1 MPAANTRTETSPMV
15 KRDEYVE
22 KLKKQLDDWNAE
34 AAKWEAK
41 AKTAQANLRS
51 DYEKQ
56 LAVFNRQ
63 RDQAVEQMRKVQ
75 ASSNEAWQELMRGTD
90 DAWARMREAAEKAR
104 SQFKK

>member
-1 MPAANTRTETSPMV
+1 METTMK

-22 KLKKQLDDWNAE
+22 KLKKQLDDWSAE
-34 AAKWEAK
+34 ASKWEAK
-41 AKTAQANLRS
+41 AKAAQANMRT

-56 LAVFNRQ
+56 LAAFHQ
-63 RDQAVEQMRKVQ
+63 HRDHALEQMRKVQ
-75 ASSNEAWQELMRGTD
+75 ASSSEAWTDLVRGTD

>member
-1 MPAANTRTETSPMV
+1 MT
-15 KRDEYVE
+15 KRDEYVD

-41 AKTAQANLRS
+41 AKAAQANMRA

-56 LAVFNRQ
+56 LAAFRRQ
-63 RDQAVEQMRKVQ
+63 RDQALGQMQQVQ
-75 ASSNEAWQELMRGTD
+75 AASGEAWQELVRGTD
-90 DAWARMREAAEKAR
+90 DAWAKMREAVEKAR

>member
-1 MPAANTRTETSPMV
+1 MT
-15 KRDEYVE
+15 KRDEYVD

-41 AKTAQANLRS
+41 AKAAQAGMRA

-56 LAVFNRQ
+56 LTAFRRQ
-63 RDQAVEQMRKVQ
+63 RDHALGQMQQIQA
-75 ASSNEAWQELMRGTD
+75 ASGEAWQDLVRGTD
-90 DAWARMREAAEKAR
+90 DAWAKMREAVEKAR

>member
-1 MPAANTRTETSPMV
+1 MT
-15 KRDEYVE
+15 KRDEYVD

-41 AKTAQANLRS
+41 AKAAQAGMRA

-56 LAVFNRQ
+56 LAAFRRQ
-63 RDQAVEQMRKVQ
+63 RDQALDQMRQIQ
-75 ASSNEAWQELMRGTD
+75 AASGEAWQDLVRGTD
-90 DAWARMREAAEKAR
+90 DAWARMREAVEKAR

>member
-1 MPAANTRTETSPMV
+1 MTQ
-15 KRDEYVE
+15 RDEYVE

-41 AKTAQANLRS
+41 AKAAQAGMRA

-56 LAVFNRQ
+56 LAAFRRQ
-63 RDQAVEQMRKVQ
+63 RDQALGQMQQIQ
-75 ASSNEAWQELMRGTD
+75 AASGEAWQELVRGTD
-90 DAWARMREAAEKAR
+90 DAWAKMREAVEKAR

>member
-1 MPAANTRTETSPMV
+1 MM

-41 AKTAQANLRS
+41 AKTAQANLRA

-56 LAVFNRQ
+56 LAAFHRQ
-63 RDQAVEQMRKVQ
+63 RDQALEQMRKVQ
-75 ASSNEAWQELMRGTD
+75 ASSNEAWQELVRGTD
-90 DAWARMREAAEKAR
+90 DAWTRMREAVEKAR